1 MMAKKKITL
10 EDMKEQRGGSR
21 NGGLSHNGR
30 SHRRNPGN
38 RNDRGSHDGPMR
50 YFAPRD
56 TNRQFANNL
65 VPENFALFLNKKIPI
80 IRKQGKYQFALPKNP
95 VIKQTPSYAKYYKTL
110 EKLSGIA
117 ISTFELKTDWKLSI
131 GLGGASVFET
141 GITLHHIY
149 GIPYIP
155 GSAIKGSV
163 RSYVILMQF
172 DGNEQAALED
182 NEFVKIFGTQD
193 RQGKVLFFDAFAQNL
208 NIKSDILNP
217 HYKEYYNPA
226 GNPQPPA
233 DYIDPVPISF
243 LTVEG
248 TFKFAI
254 GCRHE
259 YQALLETAARY
270 LRESLTHFGIGAKTA
285 VGYGYFQG

>member
-1 MMAKKKITL
+1 MAKKKITL
-10 EDMKEQRGGSR
+10 EDLKEQRGGSHNR
-21 NGGLSHNGR
+21 GQSHNGR

-38 RNDRGSHDGPMR
+38 RNDRGNHDGPVR
-50 YFAPRD
+50 HFVPRD
-56 TNRQFANNL
+56 TNRKFAANL
-65 VPENFALFLNKKIPI
+65 VPDNFALFLNKKIPI
-80 IRKQGKYQFALPKNP
+80 IQKQDKYQFSFPIDQ
-95 VIKQTPSYAKYYKTL
+95 VTRQTPGFVKYYEALKKLFSIEISYL
-110 EKLSGIA
+110 EL
-117 ISTFELKTDWKLSI
+117 ETDWKLSI
-131 GLGGASVFET
+131 GLGGASVYET

-155 GSAIKGSV
+155 GSTIKGSV
-163 RSYVILMQF
+163 RSYVILTQF

-182 NEFVKIFGTQD
+182 NEFINIFGSQD
-193 RQGKVLFFDAFAQNL
+193 QQGKVLFFDAFAQNL
-208 NIKSDILNP
+208 TIKSDILNP
-217 HYKEYYNPA
+217 HYKDYYAPA

-259 YQALLETAARY
+259 HRDLLETTSRY
-270 LRESLTHFGIGAKTA
+270 LRATLTQYGLGAKTA
-285 VGYGYFQG
+285 VGYGYFK